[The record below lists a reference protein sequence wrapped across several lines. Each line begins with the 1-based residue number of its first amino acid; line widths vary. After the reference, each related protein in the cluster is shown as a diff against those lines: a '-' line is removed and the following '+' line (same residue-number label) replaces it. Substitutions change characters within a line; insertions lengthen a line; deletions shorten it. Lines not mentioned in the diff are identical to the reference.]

1 MLKPT
6 TCKLESGTWQAE
18 LGAIVAYGSTEAKAR
33 KSCEA
38 MAMSALAAAQQM
50 PEYAL
55 SADGTSLFVTHAGY
69 ASDSGEP
76 AFAYEIVDV
85 ATGRRRCSTGM
96 AGDFRTVAA
105 AAAKHASEYVR

>member
-6 TCKLESGTWQAE
+6 TTKLSTTWQAQ
-18 LGAIVAYGSTEAKAR
+18 LGEVVAYGSTEAKAR
-33 KSCEA
+33 KACEA
-38 MAMSALAAAQQM
+38 MAMSVLASAQRM
-50 PEYAL
+50 PDYAL
-55 SADGTSLFVTHAGY
+55 SADGTSLFVTHASY

-96 AGDFRTVAA
+96 AGDFATVAA
-105 AAAKHASEYVR
+105 AAAKHASEYIR